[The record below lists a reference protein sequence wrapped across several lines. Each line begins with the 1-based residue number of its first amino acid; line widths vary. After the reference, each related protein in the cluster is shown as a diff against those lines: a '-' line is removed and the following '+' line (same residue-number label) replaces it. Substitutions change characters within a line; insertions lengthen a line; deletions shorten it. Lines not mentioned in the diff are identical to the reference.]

1 MYKKE
6 RIFFFFYRE
15 LQTYGKKLGLTS
27 EPTVEFSYFDKKKK
41 MMIQILKQ
49 FVKIWHFAVYI
60 LLKIKS

>member
-27 EPTVEFSYFDKKKK
+27 EPIVEFSYFDKKKK